1 MADNDIKNLSKEERL
16 ELEEQAIQALLQYG
30 VKFSVP
36 LKFEPRKAPKRI
48 LLWNKYF
55 PKWAKAWRD
64 ERIPTDWN
72 VETVEIAD
80 INLGQTKEV
89 YMRNFHIKPL
99 YLGTIDFIRMLS
111 IEIEYN
117 EAELQENPM
126 QESGKMMKYIPLM
139 SKIIAVAAL
148 NCCEITDPM
157 YKETK
162 PLAKF
167 FRNHLTGMR
176 LQKLCQIISQMSDKG
191 GFTNSIRLIQQVEA
205 TTQPRASRVE

>member
-1 MADNDIKNLSKEERL
+1 MADNDTKNLSKEERL

-36 LKFEPRKAPKRI
+36 LKFEPRKAPKRV

-55 PKWAKAWRD
+55 PRWAKDCRD
-64 ERIPTDWN
+64 KRIPADWN
-72 VETVEIAD
+72 VEIKEVAD

-126 QESGKMMKYIPLM
+126 QESGRMMKYIPLM
-139 SKIIAVAAL
+139 SKITAVAVM
-148 NCCEITDPM
+148 NCCEVADPI

-191 GFTNSIRLIQQVEA
+191 GFTNSIRSIQQVEA